1 MSFPSINLADLSVD
15 ESGNYAKKTRT
26 LLIFQ
31 SQVTKISVVFKAY
44 IKSMQHDFT
53 STWNSENVF
62 GRMDPIATFQGTV
75 RKVNFSFGILAG
87 SLEEAKEN
95 FQHSN
100 AVDYACLVAPEQCDS
115 LPSRTKTNARG
126 GQPRQVETQL
136 RQ

>member
-1 MSFPSINLADLSVD
+1 MLSSKLPV
-15 ESGNYAKKTRT
+15 EG
-26 LLIFQ
+26 
-31 SQVTKISVVFKAY
+31 
-44 IKSMQHDFT
+44 QHRRYF
-53 STWNSENVF
+53 
-62 GRMDPIATFQGTV
+62 
-75 RKVNFSFGILAG
+75 
-87 SLEEAKEN
+87 LEEAREN